1 METINDD
8 HDSNERLTEI
18 EYKYP
23 MLSFEKQIFMDA
35 FEKDAL
41 IIMAKYVLRL
51 RYIIS
56 LCKTQVLEAIRIL

>member
-1 METINDD
+1 METNNDD
-8 HDSNERLTEI
+8 HDSNEQQAEI

-41 IIMAKYVLRL
+41 IIMAKYVLNL
-51 RYIIS
+51 IVVYI
-56 LCKTQVLEAIRIL
+56 L

>member
-1 METINDD
+1 MEAIKDD
-8 HDSNERLTEI
+8 QDSNEQLIGI

-41 IIMAKYVLRL
+41 IITAK
-51 RYIIS
+51 
-56 LCKTQVLEAIRIL
+56 